1 MGETILPRRM
11 FLWSM
16 AVIYLAAFVSLY
28 LQIPGE
34 TVGETVGETHS
45 SAACVEASSLHS
57 LLPVCVSLLAGNS
70 ALCGE
75 VCVGCRQKGL
85 PAPG

>member
-1 MGETILPRRM
+1 MGEIILPRRM

-34 TVGETVGETHS
+34 TLT
-45 SAACVEASSLHS
+45 
-57 LLPVCVSLLAGNS
+57 LPVRELAPITSLLA
-70 ALCGE
+70 C
-75 VCVGCRQKGL
+75 
-85 PAPG
+85 